1 MSNSK
6 IYLNVP
12 YAEKDA
18 AKALGARWDPSRKQW
33 YVPADKDITPFS
45 KWQTMA
51 TSATTAKKPKSR
63 TSTSNSLQGAT
74 TYAKDPD
81 FVAYNGDKPPWD

>member
-1 MSNSK
+1 MPNSK

-12 YAEKDA
+12 YTEKDT
-18 AKALGARWDPSRKQW
+18 AKALGARWDPSKKKW
-33 YVPADKDITPFS
+33 YVPVDKDRAQFS
-45 KWQTMA
+45 KWQTTA

-63 TSTSNSLQGAT
+63 TSASNSLLGVT

-81 FVAYNGDKPPWD
+81 FVAYNGNHPPWD

>member
-6 IYLNVP
+6 SYLNVP

-33 YVPADKDITPFS
+33 YVPADKDTAPFS
-45 KWQTMA
+45 KWQTTA
-51 TSATTAKKPKSR
+51 TTATTAKKIKVPQL
-63 TSTSNSLQGAT
+63 NQQ
-74 TYAKDPD
+74 
-81 FVAYNGDKPPWD
+81 

>member
-18 AKALGARWDPSRKQW
+18 AKALGARWDSSKKKW
-33 YVPADKDITPFS
+33 YVPVDKDIAQFS
-45 KWQTMA
+45 QWQTTA
-51 TSATTAKKPKSR
+51 TSATTAKKSKSR
-63 TSTSNSLQGAT
+63 TSTSNSLQGVT
-74 TYAKDPD
+74 TNAKDPD
-81 FVAYNGDKPPWD
+81 FIAYNGDQPPWD